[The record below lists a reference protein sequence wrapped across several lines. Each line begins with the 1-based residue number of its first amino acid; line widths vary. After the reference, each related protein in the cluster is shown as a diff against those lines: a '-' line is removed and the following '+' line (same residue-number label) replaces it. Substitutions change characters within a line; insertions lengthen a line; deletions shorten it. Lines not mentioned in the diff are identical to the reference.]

1 MPVPKK
7 TRQVRFAENP
17 MPPQRQS
24 PHSPDTSSPKQ
35 PKPINL
41 DEDSDTKQT
50 MVVKNRSKKPKIEEH
65 MCVLMT
71 PNFLI
76 IVTIIE
82 HNAYIIIST
91 IKFYTS
97 MFII

>member
-1 MPVPKK
+1 
-7 TRQVRFAENP
+7 
-17 MPPQRQS
+17 
-24 PHSPDTSSPKQ
+24 
-35 PKPINL
+35 
-41 DEDSDTKQT
+41 
-50 MVVKNRSKKPKIEEH
+50 MVVKNRSKKQKTEEH

-76 IVTIIE
+76 IITIIE

-91 IKFYTS
+91 IKFYIS

>member
-1 MPVPKK
+1 
-7 TRQVRFAENP
+7 

-24 PHSPDTSSPKQ
+24 PHSPDASSPKQ

-50 MVVKNRSKKPKIEEH
+50 MVVKNRSKKKPKTEEH

>member
-1 MPVPKK
+1 
-7 TRQVRFAENP
+7 
-17 MPPQRQS
+17 
-24 PHSPDTSSPKQ
+24 
-35 PKPINL
+35 
-41 DEDSDTKQT
+41 
-50 MVVKNRSKKPKIEEH
+50 